1 MSAAFWKVFELAIS
15 VWENILLLEFCMDF
29 MQQKPR
35 GKKGKVLWGIAVLFG
50 LIFPALEKYPAL
62 YDRGYM
68 GKKVLGIMVILL
80 FFTGCQNMGN
90 ESENL
95 QQVEKQENGEERN
108 SSISNDETETNV
120 THEKDQE
127 LSNGEHIRFQL
138 GSQAKIDAVIDMP
151 DKKWNEFEK
160 CVIEVD
166 GFQGE
171 SVFNKILGKIPES
184 GLETR
189 KGDMGEP
196 DVCYSYEG
204 TLGEQLKNQNGT
216 VSVSNILG
224 VETEEGKK
232 VYYNLPVEYITSAY
246 GEGILVRDNEQEIS
260 LEDEEKLI
268 EEGKEFVRWIGDWE
282 KVELTSKYSFS
293 YKQME
298 KQQELMEQAIE
309 NGELLKPQK
318 IQKYEWSKAD
328 DCFLLFFQGYLNGVP
343 VLCNEINRQD
353 DLYIPS
359 SKIQAV
365 ITEGGIQYLQAVNHY
380 AIREKE
386 PVSLAEK
393 DIILETLRNKYDLA
407 IAEPITLDQMKLIY
421 YPMTTG
427 RNETGHWMCDMI
439 PAWQFRFIEDEI
451 EQYVYINAL
460 DGREIAG

>member
-1 MSAAFWKVFELAIS
+1 MYEGSKKNA
-15 VWENILLLEFCMDF
+15 DF
-29 MQQKPR
+29 
-35 GKKGKVLWGIAVLFG
+35 KGQS
-50 LIFPALEKYPAL
+50 LIFCHLYRLSQIEHDIPDPLTMEKNFAML
-62 YDRGYM
+62 RVTEEKERNFEKRGYM

-108 SSISNDETETNV
+108 ISISNDETETNV
-120 THEKDQE
+120 TPENDQE

-138 GSQAKIDAVIDMP
+138 GSQAKIDAIVDMP

-189 KGDMGEP
+189 KGDTGEP

-204 TLGEQLKNQNGT
+204 ILGEQLKNQNGT

-293 YKQME
+293 YEQME

-328 DCFLLFFQGYLNGVP
+328 DCFLVFFQGYLNGVP

-365 ITEGGIQYLQAVNHY
+365 ITKEGIQYLQAVNHY

>member
-1 MSAAFWKVFELAIS
+1 MLRVTEEKERNFE
-15 VWENILLLEFCMDF
+15 
-29 MQQKPR
+29 K
-35 GKKGKVLWGIAVLFG
+35 
-50 LIFPALEKYPAL
+50 
-62 YDRGYM
+62 RGYM

-120 THEKDQE
+120 THENDQE
-127 LSNGEHIRFQL
+127 LSDGEHI
-138 GSQAKIDAVIDMP
+138 KIDAVIDMP

>member
-1 MSAAFWKVFELAIS
+1 MYEGSKKNA
-15 VWENILLLEFCMDF
+15 DF
-29 MQQKPR
+29 KEQS
-35 GKKGKVLWGIAVLFG
+35 
-50 LIFPALEKYPAL
+50 LIFCYLYRLSQIEHDIPDPLTREKIFVML
-62 YDRGYM
+62 RVTEEKERNFEKRGYM

-108 SSISNDETETNV
+108 SSISNEETETNV
-120 THEKDQE
+120 THENDQE

-138 GSQAKIDAVIDMP
+138 GSQAKIDAVVDMP

-160 CVIEVD
+160 CMIEVD

-189 KGDMGEP
+189 KGDTGEP

-204 TLGEQLKNQNGT
+204 ILGEQLKNQNGT

>member
-1 MSAAFWKVFELAIS
+1 MYEGSKKNA
-15 VWENILLLEFCMDF
+15 DF
-29 MQQKPR
+29 
-35 GKKGKVLWGIAVLFG
+35 KGQS
-50 LIFPALEKYPAL
+50 LIFCHLYRLSQIEHDIPDPLTMEKIFVML
-62 YDRGYM
+62 RVTEEKERNFEKRGYM
-68 GKKVLGIMVILL
+68 GKKVLGVLTILL
-80 FFTGCQNMGN
+80 LLSGCQNMGN

-95 QQVEKQENGEERN
+95 QQVKKQENGEERN
-108 SSISNDETETNV
+108 ISISNDETETNV
-120 THEKDQE
+120 THENDQE
-127 LSNGEHIRFQL
+127 LSDGEHISFQL
-138 GSQAKIDAVIDMP
+138 GSQAKIDAVVDMP

-189 KGDMGEP
+189 KGDTGEP

-204 TLGEQLKNQNGT
+204 ILGEQLKNQNGT

-246 GEGILVRDNEQEIS
+246 GEGILVRDDEQEIS

-328 DCFLLFFQGYLNGVP
+328 DCFLLFFQGYLNGIP

-365 ITEGGIQYLQAVNHY
+365 ITKEGIQYLQAVNHY

-386 PVSLAEK
+386 PVSLVEK

-451 EQYVYINAL
+451 EQYIYINAL

>member
-1 MSAAFWKVFELAIS
+1 MYEGSKKNA
-15 VWENILLLEFCMDF
+15 DF
-29 MQQKPR
+29 KEQS
-35 GKKGKVLWGIAVLFG
+35 
-50 LIFPALEKYPAL
+50 LIFCYLYRLSQIEHDIPDPLTREKIFVML
-62 YDRGYM
+62 RVTEEKERNFEKRGYM

-90 ESENL
+90 ESKNL
-95 QQVEKQENGEERN
+95 HQVEKQENGEERN

-120 THEKDQE
+120 THENDQE

-138 GSQAKIDAVIDMP
+138 GSQAKIDAVVDMP

-160 CVIEVD
+160 CMIEVD

-189 KGDMGEP
+189 KGDTGEP

-204 TLGEQLKNQNGT
+204 ILGEQLKNQNGT

>member
-1 MSAAFWKVFELAIS
+1 MYEGSKKNA
-15 VWENILLLEFCMDF
+15 DF
-29 MQQKPR
+29 KEQS
-35 GKKGKVLWGIAVLFG
+35 
-50 LIFPALEKYPAL
+50 LIFCYLYRLSQIEHDIPDPLTMEKIFVML
-62 YDRGYM
+62 RVTEEKERNFEKRGYM
-68 GKKVLGIMVILL
+68 GKKVLGVLTILL
-80 FFTGCQNMGN
+80 LLSGCQNMGN

-108 SSISNDETETNV
+108 ISISNDETETNV
-120 THEKDQE
+120 THENDQE

-138 GSQAKIDAVIDMP
+138 GSQAKIDAVVDMP

-189 KGDMGEP
+189 KGDTGEP

-204 TLGEQLKNQNGT
+204 ILGEQLKNQNGT

-246 GEGILVRDNEQEIS
+246 GEGILVRDDEQEIS

-293 YKQME
+293 YEQME

-328 DCFLLFFQGYLNGVP
+328 DCFLLFFQGYLNGIP

-365 ITEGGIQYLQAVNHY
+365 ITKEGIQYLQAVNHY

-386 PVSLAEK
+386 PVSLVEK

-451 EQYVYINAL
+451 EQYIYINAL

>member
-1 MSAAFWKVFELAIS
+1 MYEGSKKNA
-15 VWENILLLEFCMDF
+15 DF
-29 MQQKPR
+29 
-35 GKKGKVLWGIAVLFG
+35 KGQS
-50 LIFPALEKYPAL
+50 LIFCHLYRLSQIEHDIPDPLTMEKIFVML
-62 YDRGYM
+62 RVTEEKERNFEKRGYM
-68 GKKVLGIMVILL
+68 GKKVLGVLTILL
-80 FFTGCQNMGN
+80 ILTGCQNMGN
-90 ESENL
+90 EAENL

-138 GSQAKIDAVIDMP
+138 GSQAKIDAVVDMP

-171 SVFNKILGKIPES
+171 SVFNKILGKLPES

-204 TLGEQLKNQNGT
+204 ILGEQLKNQNGT

-246 GEGILVRDNEQEIS
+246 GEGILVRDNEQKIS

-293 YKQME
+293 YEQME

>member
-1 MSAAFWKVFELAIS
+1 MLRVTE
-15 VWENILLLEFCMDF
+15 
-29 MQQKPR
+29 
-35 GKKGKVLWGIAVLFG
+35 
-50 LIFPALEKYPAL
+50 EKERNYEK
-62 YDRGYM
+62 RGYM
-68 GKKVLGIMVILL
+68 GKKVLGALTILL
-80 FFTGCQNMGN
+80 LLSGCQNMGN

-108 SSISNDETETNV
+108 SSISNDETETKV
-120 THEKDQE
+120 THENDQE

-138 GSQAKIDAVIDMP
+138 GSQAKIDAVVDMT
-151 DKKWNEFEK
+151 DQKWNEFEK
-160 CVIEVD
+160 CVVEVD

-204 TLGEQLKNQNGT
+204 ILGEQLKNQNGT

-318 IQKYEWSKAD
+318 IQKYGWSKAD

>member
-1 MSAAFWKVFELAIS
+1 MRIS
-15 VWENILLLEFCMDF
+15 KN
-29 MQQKPR
+29 
-35 GKKGKVLWGIAVLFG
+35 KVLYFCYLYRLSQIEHDIPDPLTMEK
-50 LIFPALEKYPAL
+50 IFVMLRVTEEKERNFEK
-62 YDRGYM
+62 RGYM

-204 TLGEQLKNQNGT
+204 ILGEQLKNQNGT
-216 VSVSNILG
+216 VSVSNILR

>member
-1 MSAAFWKVFELAIS
+1 MYEGSKKNA
-15 VWENILLLEFCMDF
+15 DF
-29 MQQKPR
+29 
-35 GKKGKVLWGIAVLFG
+35 KGQS
-50 LIFPALEKYPAL
+50 LIFCHLYRLSQIEHDIPDPLTMEKNFAMLRVTEEKERNYEK
-62 YDRGYM
+62 RGYM

-108 SSISNDETETNV
+108 ISISNDETETNV
-120 THEKDQE
+120 THENDQE
-127 LSNGEHIRFQL
+127 LSDGEHISFQL
-138 GSQAKIDAVIDMP
+138 GSQAKIDAVVDMP

-189 KGDMGEP
+189 KGDTGEP

-204 TLGEQLKNQNGT
+204 ILGEQLKNQNGT

-246 GEGILVRDNEQEIS
+246 GEGILVRDNEQKIS

-293 YKQME
+293 YEQME

-328 DCFLLFFQGYLNGVP
+328 DCFLVFFQGYLNGVP

-386 PVSLAEK
+386 PVSLVEK

>member
-1 MSAAFWKVFELAIS
+1 MYEGSKKNA
-15 VWENILLLEFCMDF
+15 DF
-29 MQQKPR
+29 KEQS
-35 GKKGKVLWGIAVLFG
+35 
-50 LIFPALEKYPAL
+50 LIFCYLYRLSQIEHDIPDPLTMEKNFAMRRVTEEKERNFEK
-62 YDRGYM
+62 RGYM

-120 THEKDQE
+120 THENDQE

-138 GSQAKIDAVIDMP
+138 GSQAKIDAVVDMP

-189 KGDMGEP
+189 KGDTGEP

-204 TLGEQLKNQNGT
+204 ILGEQLKNQNGT

-293 YKQME
+293 YEQME

-328 DCFLLFFQGYLNGVP
+328 DCFLLFFQGYLNGIP

-451 EQYVYINAL
+451 EQYIYINAL

>member
-1 MSAAFWKVFELAIS
+1 MYEGSKKNA
-15 VWENILLLEFCMDF
+15 DF
-29 MQQKPR
+29 
-35 GKKGKVLWGIAVLFG
+35 KGQS
-50 LIFPALEKYPAL
+50 LIFCHLYRLSQIEHDIPDPLTMEKIFVML
-62 YDRGYM
+62 RVTEEKERNFEKRGYM
-68 GKKVLGIMVILL
+68 GKKVLGVLTILL
-80 FFTGCQNMGN
+80 LLSGCQNMGN

-120 THEKDQE
+120 TPENDQE

-138 GSQAKIDAVIDMP
+138 GSQAKIDAIVDMP

-189 KGDMGEP
+189 KGDTGEP

-204 TLGEQLKNQNGT
+204 ILGEQLKNQNGT

-293 YKQME
+293 YEQME

>member
-1 MSAAFWKVFELAIS
+1 MYEGSKKNA
-15 VWENILLLEFCMDF
+15 DF
-29 MQQKPR
+29 
-35 GKKGKVLWGIAVLFG
+35 KGQS
-50 LIFPALEKYPAL
+50 LIFCHLYRLSQIEHDIPDPLTMEKIFVML
-62 YDRGYM
+62 RVTEEKERNFEKRGYM
-68 GKKVLGIMVILL
+68 GKKVLGVLTILL
-80 FFTGCQNMGN
+80 LLSGCQNMGN

-95 QQVEKQENGEERN
+95 QQVKKQENGEERN
-108 SSISNDETETNV
+108 ISISNDETETNV
-120 THEKDQE
+120 THENDQE
-127 LSNGEHIRFQL
+127 LSDGEHISFQL
-138 GSQAKIDAVIDMP
+138 GSQAKIDAVVDMP

-189 KGDMGEP
+189 KGDTGEP

-204 TLGEQLKNQNGT
+204 ILGEQLKNQNGT

-365 ITEGGIQYLQAVNHY
+365 ITKEGIQYLQAVNHY

>member
-1 MSAAFWKVFELAIS
+1 MYEGSKKNA
-15 VWENILLLEFCMDF
+15 DF
-29 MQQKPR
+29 KEQS
-35 GKKGKVLWGIAVLFG
+35 
-50 LIFPALEKYPAL
+50 LIFCYLYRLSQIEHDIPDPLTMEKNFAML
-62 YDRGYM
+62 RVTEEKERNFEKRGYM
-68 GKKVLGIMVILL
+68 GKKVLGVLTILL
-80 FFTGCQNMGN
+80 LLSGCQNMGN

-108 SSISNDETETNV
+108 ISISNDETETNV
-120 THEKDQE
+120 THENDQE

-138 GSQAKIDAVIDMP
+138 GSQAKIDAVVDMP

-189 KGDMGEP
+189 KGDTGEP

-204 TLGEQLKNQNGT
+204 ILGEQLKNQNGT

-365 ITEGGIQYLQAVNHY
+365 ITKEGIQYLQAVNHY

-386 PVSLAEK
+386 PVSLVEK

-451 EQYVYINAL
+451 EQYIYINAL

>member
-1 MSAAFWKVFELAIS
+1 MYEGSKKNADFKEQSFIFCYLYRLSQIEHDIPDPLTMEKIFVMLRVTEEKERNFE
-15 VWENILLLEFCMDF
+15 
-29 MQQKPR
+29 K
-35 GKKGKVLWGIAVLFG
+35 
-50 LIFPALEKYPAL
+50 
-62 YDRGYM
+62 RGYM
-68 GKKVLGIMVILL
+68 GKKVLGVLTILL
-80 FFTGCQNMGN
+80 ILTGCQNMGN

-120 THEKDQE
+120 TPENDQE

-138 GSQAKIDAVIDMP
+138 GSQAKIDAIVDMP

-189 KGDMGEP
+189 KGDTGEP

-204 TLGEQLKNQNGT
+204 ILGEQLKNQNGT

-293 YKQME
+293 YEQME

-407 IAEPITLDQMKLIY
+407 IAEPITLNQMKLIY

>member
-1 MSAAFWKVFELAIS
+1 MYEGSKKNA
-15 VWENILLLEFCMDF
+15 DF
-29 MQQKPR
+29 KEQS
-35 GKKGKVLWGIAVLFG
+35 
-50 LIFPALEKYPAL
+50 LIFCYLYRLSQIEHDIPDPLTMEKIFVML
-62 YDRGYM
+62 RVTEEKERNFEKRGYM
-68 GKKVLGIMVILL
+68 GKKVLGVLTILL
-80 FFTGCQNMGN
+80 LLSGCQNMGN

-108 SSISNDETETNV
+108 ISISNDETETNV
-120 THEKDQE
+120 THENDQE

-138 GSQAKIDAVIDMP
+138 GSQAKIDAVVDMP

-189 KGDMGEP
+189 KGDTGEP

-204 TLGEQLKNQNGT
+204 ILGEQLKNQNGT

-246 GEGILVRDNEQEIS
+246 GEGILVRDDEQEIS

-328 DCFLLFFQGYLNGVP
+328 DCFLLFFQGYLNGIP

-365 ITEGGIQYLQAVNHY
+365 ITKEGIQYLQAVNHY

-386 PVSLAEK
+386 PVSLVEK

-451 EQYVYINAL
+451 EQYIYINAL

>member
-1 MSAAFWKVFELAIS
+1 MYEGSKKNA
-15 VWENILLLEFCMDF
+15 DF
-29 MQQKPR
+29 
-35 GKKGKVLWGIAVLFG
+35 KGQS
-50 LIFPALEKYPAL
+50 LIFCHLYRLSQIEHDIPDPLTMEKNFAML
-62 YDRGYM
+62 RVTEEKERNFEKRGYM
-68 GKKVLGIMVILL
+68 GKKVLGVLTILL
-80 FFTGCQNMGN
+80 LLSGCQNMGN

-120 THEKDQE
+120 TPENDQE

-138 GSQAKIDAVIDMP
+138 GSQAKIDAIVDMP

-189 KGDMGEP
+189 KGDTGEP

-204 TLGEQLKNQNGT
+204 ILGEQLKNQNGT

-293 YKQME
+293 YEQME

-407 IAEPITLDQMKLIY
+407 IAEPITLNQMKLIY

>member
-1 MSAAFWKVFELAIS
+1 MYEGSKKNADFKEQSFIFCYLYRLSQIEHDIPDPLTMEKNFAMLRVTEEKERNFE
-15 VWENILLLEFCMDF
+15 
-29 MQQKPR
+29 K
-35 GKKGKVLWGIAVLFG
+35 
-50 LIFPALEKYPAL
+50 
-62 YDRGYM
+62 RGYM

-120 THEKDQE
+120 TPENDQE

-138 GSQAKIDAVIDMP
+138 GSQAKIDAIVDMP

-189 KGDMGEP
+189 KGDTGEP

-204 TLGEQLKNQNGT
+204 ILGEQLKNQNGT

-293 YKQME
+293 YKQMK

-328 DCFLLFFQGYLNGVP
+328 DCFLLFFQSYLNGVP

>member
-1 MSAAFWKVFELAIS
+1 MYEGSKKNA
-15 VWENILLLEFCMDF
+15 DF
-29 MQQKPR
+29 
-35 GKKGKVLWGIAVLFG
+35 KGQS
-50 LIFPALEKYPAL
+50 LIFCHLYRLSQIEHDIPDPLTMEKNFAMLRVTEEKERNYEK
-62 YDRGYM
+62 RGYM

-120 THEKDQE
+120 THENDQE
-127 LSNGEHIRFQL
+127 LSDGEHISFQL
-138 GSQAKIDAVIDMP
+138 GSQAKIDAVVDMP

-189 KGDMGEP
+189 KGDTGEP

-204 TLGEQLKNQNGT
+204 ILGEQLKNQNGT

-246 GEGILVRDNEQEIS
+246 GEGILVRDNEQKIS

-328 DCFLLFFQGYLNGVP
+328 DCFLVFFQGYLNGVP

-365 ITEGGIQYLQAVNHY
+365 ITKEGIQYLQAVNHY

>member
-1 MSAAFWKVFELAIS
+1 MYEGSKKNA
-15 VWENILLLEFCMDF
+15 DF
-29 MQQKPR
+29 
-35 GKKGKVLWGIAVLFG
+35 KGQS
-50 LIFPALEKYPAL
+50 LIFCHLYRLSQIEHDIPDPLTMEKNFAML
-62 YDRGYM
+62 RVTEEKERNFEKRGYM

-120 THEKDQE
+120 TPENDQE

-138 GSQAKIDAVIDMP
+138 GSQAKIDAIVDMP

-328 DCFLLFFQGYLNGVP
+328 DCLLLFFQSYLNGVP

>member
-1 MSAAFWKVFELAIS
+1 MYEGSKKNA
-15 VWENILLLEFCMDF
+15 DF
-29 MQQKPR
+29 
-35 GKKGKVLWGIAVLFG
+35 KGQS
-50 LIFPALEKYPAL
+50 LIFCHLYRLSQIEHDIPDPLTMEKNFAML
-62 YDRGYM
+62 RVTEEKERNFEKRGYM

-120 THEKDQE
+120 TPENDQE

-138 GSQAKIDAVIDMP
+138 GSQAKIDAIVDMP

-189 KGDMGEP
+189 KGDTGEP

-204 TLGEQLKNQNGT
+204 ILGEQLKNQNGT

>member
-1 MSAAFWKVFELAIS
+1 MYEGSKKNA
-15 VWENILLLEFCMDF
+15 DF
-29 MQQKPR
+29 KEQS
-35 GKKGKVLWGIAVLFG
+35 
-50 LIFPALEKYPAL
+50 LIFCYLYRLSQIEHDIPDPLTMEKIFVML
-62 YDRGYM
+62 RVTEEKERNFEKRGYM
-68 GKKVLGIMVILL
+68 GKKVLGVLTILL
-80 FFTGCQNMGN
+80 LLSGCQNMGN

-108 SSISNDETETNV
+108 ISISNDETETNV
-120 THEKDQE
+120 THENDQE

-138 GSQAKIDAVIDMP
+138 GSQAKIDAVVDMP

-171 SVFNKILGKIPES
+171 SVFNKILGKLPES

-189 KGDMGEP
+189 KGDTGEP

-204 TLGEQLKNQNGT
+204 ILGEQLKNKNGT

-328 DCFLLFFQGYLNGVP
+328 DCLLLFFQGYLNGIP

-365 ITEGGIQYLQAVNHY
+365 ITKEGIQYLQAVNHY

-386 PVSLAEK
+386 PVSLVEK

>member
-1 MSAAFWKVFELAIS
+1 MYEGSKKNA
-15 VWENILLLEFCMDF
+15 DF
-29 MQQKPR
+29 KEQS
-35 GKKGKVLWGIAVLFG
+35 
-50 LIFPALEKYPAL
+50 LIFCYLYRLSQIEHDIPDPLTMEKIFVML
-62 YDRGYM
+62 RVTEEKERNFEKRGYM
-68 GKKVLGIMVILL
+68 GKKVLGVLTILL
-80 FFTGCQNMGN
+80 ILTGCQNMGN
-90 ESENL
+90 EAENL

-108 SSISNDETETNV
+108 ISISNDETETNV
-120 THEKDQE
+120 THENDQE

-138 GSQAKIDAVIDMP
+138 GSQAKIDAVVDMP

-189 KGDMGEP
+189 KGDTGEP

-204 TLGEQLKNQNGT
+204 ILGEQLKNQNGT

-365 ITEGGIQYLQAVNHY
+365 ITKEGIQYLQAVNHY

-407 IAEPITLDQMKLIY
+407 IAEPITLNQMKLIY

>member
-1 MSAAFWKVFELAIS
+1 
-15 VWENILLLEFCMDF
+15 
-29 MQQKPR
+29 
-35 GKKGKVLWGIAVLFG
+35 
-50 LIFPALEKYPAL
+50 
-62 YDRGYM
+62 M

-108 SSISNDETETNV
+108 ISVSSDEMETNV
-120 THEKDQE
+120 THENDQE
-127 LSNGEHIRFQL
+127 LSNGEHVSFQL
-138 GSQAKIDAVIDMP
+138 GSQAKIDAVVDMP

-189 KGDMGEP
+189 EGDTGEP

-204 TLGEQLKNQNGT
+204 ILGEQLRNQKGI
-216 VSVSNILG
+216 VSASNILRL
-224 VETEEGKK
+224 ETEEGKK
-232 VYYNLPVEYITSAY
+232 VYYNLPIEYITSAY
-246 GEGILVRDNEQEIS
+246 GESLLVRDGEQKNS
-260 LEDEEKLI
+260 LENEEDLI
-268 EEGKEFVRWIGDWE
+268 EEWKEFVRWLGDWE
-282 KVELTSKYSFS
+282 KIELTSKYSFS

-298 KQQELMEQAIE
+298 KQQELAEQEIE
-309 NGELLKPQK
+309 NGEALKPQE
-318 IQKYEWSKAD
+318 IQKYEWSETD
-328 DCFLLFFQGYLNGVP
+328 DCLLLFFQSYVNGIP

-359 SKIQAV
+359 SKIQVV
-365 ITEGGIQYLQAVNHY
+365 ITKEGIQYLQAENHY
-380 AIREKE
+380 TIREKE
-386 PVSLAEK
+386 QVSLAEK
-393 DIILETLRNKYDLA
+393 DVIWETLSSKYDLA

-427 RNETGHWMCDMI
+427 RNETGHLMCDMI
-439 PAWQFRFIEDEI
+439 PTWQFRFKEDEI
-451 EQYVYINAL
+451 GQYIYINAL
-460 DGREIAG
+460 NGQEISG

>member
-1 MSAAFWKVFELAIS
+1 MKEAKRMRIS
-15 VWENILLLEFCMDF
+15 KN
-29 MQQKPR
+29 
-35 GKKGKVLWGIAVLFG
+35 KVLYFCYLYRLSQIEHDIPDPLTMEK
-50 LIFPALEKYPAL
+50 IFVMLRVTEEKERNFEK
-62 YDRGYM
+62 RGYM
-68 GKKVLGIMVILL
+68 GKKVLGVLTILL
-80 FFTGCQNMGN
+80 ILTGCQNMGN
-90 ESENL
+90 EAENL

-138 GSQAKIDAVIDMP
+138 GSQAKIDAVVDMP

-189 KGDMGEP
+189 KGDTGEP

>member
-1 MSAAFWKVFELAIS
+1 MYEGSKKNA
-15 VWENILLLEFCMDF
+15 DF
-29 MQQKPR
+29 
-35 GKKGKVLWGIAVLFG
+35 KGQS
-50 LIFPALEKYPAL
+50 LIFCHLYRLSQIEHDIPDPLTMEKIFVML
-62 YDRGYM
+62 RVTEEKERNFEKRGYM
-68 GKKVLGIMVILL
+68 GKKVLGVLTILL
-80 FFTGCQNMGN
+80 LLSGCQNMGN

-95 QQVEKQENGEERN
+95 QQVKKQENGEERN
-108 SSISNDETETNV
+108 ISISNDETETNV
-120 THEKDQE
+120 THENDQE
-127 LSNGEHIRFQL
+127 LSDGEHISFQL
-138 GSQAKIDAVIDMP
+138 GSQAKIDAVVDMP

-189 KGDMGEP
+189 KGDTGEP

-204 TLGEQLKNQNGT
+204 ILGEQLKNQNGT

-293 YKQME
+293 YKQMK

-328 DCFLLFFQGYLNGVP
+328 DCFLLFFQSYLNGVP

>member
-1 MSAAFWKVFELAIS
+1 MYEGSKKNA
-15 VWENILLLEFCMDF
+15 DF
-29 MQQKPR
+29 
-35 GKKGKVLWGIAVLFG
+35 KGQS
-50 LIFPALEKYPAL
+50 LIFCHLYRLSQIEHDIPDPLTMEKIFVML
-62 YDRGYM
+62 RVTEEKERNFEKRGYM
-68 GKKVLGIMVILL
+68 GKKVLGVLTILL
-80 FFTGCQNMGN
+80 LLSGCQNMGN
-90 ESENL
+90 ESKNL
-95 QQVEKQENGEERN
+95 QQVKKQENGEERN
-108 SSISNDETETNV
+108 ISISNDETETNV

-138 GSQAKIDAVIDMP
+138 GSQAKIDAVVDMP

-189 KGDMGEP
+189 KGDTGEP

-204 TLGEQLKNQNGT
+204 ILGEQLKNKNGT

-246 GEGILVRDNEQEIS
+246 GEGILVRDDEQEIS

-328 DCFLLFFQGYLNGVP
+328 DCLLLFFQSYLNGVP

-365 ITEGGIQYLQAVNHY
+365 ITKEGIQYLQAVNHY

-386 PVSLAEK
+386 PVSLVEK

>member
-1 MSAAFWKVFELAIS
+1 
-15 VWENILLLEFCMDF
+15 
-29 MQQKPR
+29 
-35 GKKGKVLWGIAVLFG
+35 
-50 LIFPALEKYPAL
+50 
-62 YDRGYM
+62 
-68 GKKVLGIMVILL
+68 
-80 FFTGCQNMGN
+80 
-90 ESENL
+90 
-95 QQVEKQENGEERN
+95 
-108 SSISNDETETNV
+108 
-120 THEKDQE
+120 
-127 LSNGEHIRFQL
+127 
-138 GSQAKIDAVIDMP
+138 
-151 DKKWNEFEK
+151 
-160 CVIEVD
+160 
-166 GFQGE
+166 
-171 SVFNKILGKIPES
+171 
-184 GLETR
+184 
-189 KGDMGEP
+189 
-196 DVCYSYEG
+196 
-204 TLGEQLKNQNGT
+204 
-216 VSVSNILG
+216 
-224 VETEEGKK
+224 
-232 VYYNLPVEYITSAY
+232 
-246 GEGILVRDNEQEIS
+246 
-260 LEDEEKLI
+260 
-268 EEGKEFVRWIGDWE
+268 
-282 KVELTSKYSFS
+282 
-293 YKQME
+293 
-298 KQQELMEQAIE
+298 MEQAIE

-386 PVSLAEK
+386 PASLAEK

>member
-1 MSAAFWKVFELAIS
+1 MYEGSKKNADFKEQSFIFCYLYLLSQIEHDIPDPLTMEKNFAMLRVTEEKERNFE
-15 VWENILLLEFCMDF
+15 
-29 MQQKPR
+29 K
-35 GKKGKVLWGIAVLFG
+35 
-50 LIFPALEKYPAL
+50 
-62 YDRGYM
+62 RGYM

-120 THEKDQE
+120 TPENDQE

-138 GSQAKIDAVIDMP
+138 GSQAKIDAIVDMP

-171 SVFNKILGKIPES
+171 SVFNKILGKLPES

-189 KGDMGEP
+189 KGDTGEP

-204 TLGEQLKNQNGT
+204 ILGEQLKNQNGT

-293 YKQME
+293 YEQME

>member
-1 MSAAFWKVFELAIS
+1 MYEGSKKNA
-15 VWENILLLEFCMDF
+15 DF
-29 MQQKPR
+29 
-35 GKKGKVLWGIAVLFG
+35 KGQS
-50 LIFPALEKYPAL
+50 LIFCHLYRLSQIEHDIPDPLTMEKNFAML
-62 YDRGYM
+62 RVTEEKERNFEKRGYM

-120 THEKDQE
+120 TPENDQE

-138 GSQAKIDAVIDMP
+138 GSQAKIDAIVDMP

-189 KGDMGEP
+189 KGDTGEP

-204 TLGEQLKNQNGT
+204 ILGEQLKNQNGT

-293 YKQME
+293 YEQME

-386 PVSLAEK
+386 PVSLVEK

>member
-1 MSAAFWKVFELAIS
+1 MYEGSKKNA
-15 VWENILLLEFCMDF
+15 DF
-29 MQQKPR
+29 
-35 GKKGKVLWGIAVLFG
+35 KGQS
-50 LIFPALEKYPAL
+50 LIFCHLYRLSQIEHDIPDPLTMEKIFVML
-62 YDRGYM
+62 RVTEEKERNFEKRGYM
-68 GKKVLGIMVILL
+68 GKKVLGVLTILL
-80 FFTGCQNMGN
+80 LLSGCQNMGN

-95 QQVEKQENGEERN
+95 QQVKKQENGEERN
-108 SSISNDETETNV
+108 ISISNDETETNV
-120 THEKDQE
+120 TPENDQE

-138 GSQAKIDAVIDMP
+138 GSQAKIDAIVDMP

-293 YKQME
+293 YEQME